1 MPENKKKKNVSLVVG
16 GDYHDIDY
24 VRHKLL
30 GFLLETPNLRTRC
43 FENFN
48 DMDNICQA
56 DYLITYTCNVVPRPE
71 QVPQLRNFLTSGKR
85 WLALHGTNSWLALDK
100 NKQWYTPPGHE
111 KYFELL
117 GSQFAAH
124 PPIEP
129 YVVKISDNNH
139 LVTEGCD
146 DFEVEGGDELYYM
159 HMFGEVRVL
168 MEAVT
173 QGIARGFAERE
184 WEPEM
189 SHPVLY
195 EKKIEDGA
203 ILYCTLG
210 HRRGHWDMEPL
221 MDYYKKE
228 ELGAWELPDF
238 DIITRRSIQWLQK
251 A

>member
-1 MPENKKKKNVSLVVG
+1 MN
-16 GDYHDIDY
+16 
-24 VRHKLL
+24 
-30 GFLLETPNLRTRC
+30 
-43 FENFN
+43 N
-48 DMDNICQA
+48 DEI
-56 DYLITYTCNVVPRPE
+56 
-71 QVPQLRNFLTSGKR
+71 
-85 WLALHGTNSWLALDK
+85 LAY
-100 NKQWYTPPGHE
+100 Q

-184 WEPEM
+184 WEPGM

-195 EKKIEDGA
+195 EKKIEDRSDDRIDIGLLKFFWQ
-203 ILYCTLG
+203 IN
-210 HRRGHWDMEPL
+210 PL
-221 MDYYKKE
+221 LKSSKNKTPFLFM
-228 ELGAWELPDF
+228 F
-238 DIITRRSIQWLQK
+238 IF
-251 A
+251 